1 MLTKIDRSEVPH
13 IGNKPIS
20 QMRIF
25 ARETLKEF
33 AETTKVGD
41 IVEVTDF
48 PVVCE
53 DEIANVTKL
62 MNAFRTESFYLD
74 SGDIEIKQFRRKGR
88 VFLENKEPFR
98 PKNIKPN
105 PYPLRVRKETN

>member
-1 MLTKIDRSEVPH
+1 MLTKINRSEVPN
-13 IGNKPIS
+13 IGNRPLS
-20 QMRIF
+20 EMRIF

-33 AETTKVGD
+33 VKTTKVGD

-53 DEIANVTKL
+53 DEIANVSKL
-62 MNAFRTESFYLD
+62 MSAFQTEYFYLD
-74 SGDIEIKQFRRKGR
+74 CDIEIRRFRRKGR

-98 PKNIKPN
+98 PKNIRKPN
-105 PYPLRVRKETN
+105 PYPFD

>member
-20 QMRIF
+20 EMRIF

-53 DEIANVTKL
+53 DAIANVTKL

-74 SGDIEIKQFRRKGR
+74 SDIEIKQFRRKGR

-98 PKNIKPN
+98 PKYINPN
-105 PYPLRVRKETN
+105 SSPLRARKETN